1 MHIVIVDDDETL
13 VRTLTRRLSAQGHQV
28 SCFIEAVVVGELV
41 ALQANCYLLDL
52 RFGSQSGLAFV
63 PMLRQHLPECRILV
77 MTGYASIATAV
88 QAVKAGADD
97 YLTKPMDF
105 QLLLSALQ
113 ADEELE
119 ISTELDGKD
128 GCLLSTEALLST
140 DQVEWEHIQR
150 VLQQQ
155 DGNISQT
162 AKLLGMHR
170 RTLQRKLSKHRP
182 RNC

>member
-1 MHIVIVDDDETL
+1 
-13 VRTLTRRLSAQGHQV
+13 
-28 SCFIEAVVVGELV
+28 
-41 ALQANCYLLDL
+41 
-52 RFGSQSGLAFV
+52 
-63 PMLRQHLPECRILV
+63 

-88 QAVKAGADD
+88 QAVKSGADD

-105 QLLLSALQ
+105 SMLLAAIQGEEQPEQELPD
-113 ADEELE
+113 DE
-119 ISTELDGKD
+119 
-128 GCLLSTEALLST
+128 LLST

-182 RNC
+182 